1 MFIELSSFKNN
12 ISNQQNNIEKFH
24 HNCKVEES
32 VVHTKPFRF
41 AEMIKLLS
49 EDEDD
54 EDDKKEVQQS
64 RSNINT
70 YRVWKE

>member
-1 MFIELSSFKNN
+1 
-12 ISNQQNNIEKFH
+12 
-24 HNCKVEES
+24 
-32 VVHTKPFRF
+32 
-41 AEMIKLLS
+41 MIKLLS

-54 EDDKKEVQQS
+54 EDDKKEVHQS